1 MNGDAY
7 ILFLLC
13 VTELEEQ
20 TQRAMDLEQE
30 RKRAQEEA
38 ERLES
43 DLKSAEDAKMTLL
56 QQSENQMKNQEHLV
70 SQAVKSC
77 ERVLWLWMFLFSCFK
92 YQSLTESVDVFRPR
106 SWLSWLRRFPCW
118 RTPRRRRKTR
128 RLSGN
133 RRYEPTFYSNPSVKR
148 ALLNSIL
155 DTWDV
160 LWQHKYKLMMPVS
173 WSAILPFKM
182 SSNRLE
188 TPNPQ
193 TSSNYVT

>member
-1 MNGDAY
+1 MTGQHSIKAYHHTVMNGDAY

-77 ERVLWLWMFLFSCFK
+77 ERVLWL
-92 YQSLTESVDVFRPR
+92 
-106 SWLSWLRRFPCW
+106 
-118 RTPRRRRKTR
+118 
-128 RLSGN
+128 
-133 RRYEPTFYSNPSVKR
+133 
-148 ALLNSIL
+148 
-155 DTWDV
+155 
-160 LWQHKYKLMMPVS
+160 
-173 WSAILPFKM
+173 
-182 SSNRLE
+182 
-188 TPNPQ
+188 
-193 TSSNYVT
+193 